1 MAEYVLGVVAAAIVC
16 AVARGF
22 LGKKTAIGRFA
33 GLLSGILMA
42 VTVIAPLGSITFN
55 GISDF
60 WENLSTDA
68 ARYVSEGTSVAEK
81 QEADIIKSQSEAYI
95 LDKANR
101 MGLQIAVEVELD
113 GNNKNIPCSVV
124 ITGDV
129 SPYSQI
135 QLGAYIEDTLGISK
149 ENQKWK

>member
-1 MAEYVLGVVAAAIVC
+1 MRIVAAAIVC
-16 AVARGF
+16 AVARSL
-22 LGKKTAIGRFA
+22 LGNKTTTGRVVT
-33 GLLSGILMA
+33 LISGVLMA
-42 VTVIAPLGSITFN
+42 ITVISPLANITFT

-60 WENLSTDA
+60 WDELSDDA
-68 ARYVSEGTSVAEK
+68 NKYVLEGTAIAEK
-81 QEADIIKSQSEAYI
+81 QEADIIKSQTEAYI

-113 GNNKNIPCSVV
+113 GQNRNIPCGVV
-124 ITGDV
+124 ISGNI

-135 QLGAYIEDTLGISK
+135 QLESYIEQTLGIAK